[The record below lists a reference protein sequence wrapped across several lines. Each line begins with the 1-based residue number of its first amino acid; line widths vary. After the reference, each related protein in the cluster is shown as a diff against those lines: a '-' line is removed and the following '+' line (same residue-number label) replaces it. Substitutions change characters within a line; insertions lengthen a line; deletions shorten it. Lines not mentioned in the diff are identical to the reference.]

1 MPRATAAQGR
11 TGRPPRT
18 SREEILAGARQLVD
32 RDGWDKLTIRRL
44 AAEIGVGATTLYHH
58 VRDKQDLL
66 IQLLD
71 YYSDQIARPDL
82 PDDPRERII
91 VAATTMHD
99 SLSGWPRVAELLT
112 ADDLVGRSALWMV
125 DAMVGGALDC
135 GCTQEQAVDLYR
147 GIWYYTVGEITVR
160 ANAARRRAADERPVH
175 RDAVYREIDAAELP
189 ALAAVG
195 DNWAKLAARDT
206 YRQGLRAFVGGMLAD
221 LTGAG

>member
-18 SREEILAGARQLVD
+18 SRAEILAGARQLVD

-58 VRDKQDLL
+58 VRDKEDLL

-71 YYSDQIARPDL
+71 YYADQIPRPSL
-82 PDDPRERII
+82 PSDPRERII

-99 SLSGWPRVAELLT
+99 SLAAWPRVAEALT
-112 ADDLVGRSALWMV
+112 ADDLVGQSALWMV
-125 DAMVGGALDC
+125 DAMVGGAMDC
-135 GCTQEQAVDLYR
+135 GCTAEQAVDVYR
-147 GIWYYTVGEITVR
+147 SIWYYTVGEITVR
-160 ANAARRRAADERPVH
+160 ANSARRRAIDERPVH
-175 RDAVYREIDAAELP
+175 RDAVYREIDGAELP

-195 DNWAKLAARDT
+195 ENWAELAARNT
-206 YRQGLRAFVGGMLAD
+206 YPQGLRAFVTGLLAQF
-221 LTGAG
+221 T